1 MVSQSVGVEVA
12 APRFQKT
19 LDRVAIAL
27 LVLASTQFVF
37 LRWVSSIYMNTWLQ
51 LIPIIGP
58 FLARVTSFRWFG
70 PFSSKGRCSAICNFA
85 VTWMSMLVS
94 MAILIP
100 LMFSALEIV
109 GIYWRFVLDL
119 VLIEFEISSVNFM
132 SAMVCVSALACL
144 STRYQRLREVDSL
157 PAVFKDA
164 ATFASC
170 VSVVY
175 LAGVCTIIAILAH
188 TMILDGGWI
197 SLIYFPTAVVFVAYS
212 LLILMLFLHTCV
224 SKRRLFAAWLLL
236 TVALLAACYLMVNYL
251 SVHPWIVTSINILF
265 MTLRADFVVLS
276 GDEISYFLHLF
287 EVSYDES
294 VMVIWMLVAAYASGV
309 ASYFVVKY
317 QKLTIVHFFMIW
329 PILFWYAY
337 TFVFCVVLI
346 YAIAAYVTDP
356 FLSVW
361 MVALIRPRNS
371 KIGGVNSNDQPL
383 RDAKETTPLGELAN
397 VNPQE
402 TPPIPLR
409 VVRHLH
415 SHLLAHACD
424 AIAFPGMYMQL
435 IAIYQ
440 VTSEIYL
447 LLYYLAHYCSLFQS
461 RTRRVQR
468 VERTSP
474 VKPKI
479 LRNL

>member
-1 MVSQSVGVEVA
+1 MTVCVAFMHIIILQESSKSVVIA
-12 APRFQKT
+12 TPRFQKT

-27 LVLASTQFVF
+27 LVLVSTQFVF

-58 FLARVTSFRWFG
+58 ILARVTSFRWFG
-70 PFSSKGRCSAICNFA
+70 PFSGKGRCSAICNFA
-85 VTWMSMLVS
+85 VAWISTLVS
-94 MAILIP
+94 MVILTP

-109 GIYWRFVLDL
+109 GLYWRFVLDL

-157 PAVFKDA
+157 PAVFKDR

-188 TMILDGGWI
+188 AMILDGGWI

-212 LLILMLFLHTCV
+212 LLILMLFLHTGV
-224 SKRRLFAAWLLL
+224 SKRRLLAAWLLL
-236 TVALLAACYLMVNYL
+236 TVALLAACYLIVKYL

-265 MTLRADFVVLS
+265 MILRADFVVLS
-276 GDEISYFLHLF
+276 GDEISYFSHLF
-287 EVSYDES
+287 EVGYDES

-337 TFVFCVVLI
+337 AFVFCVVLI

-356 FLSVW
+356 FLSMW
-361 MVALIRPRNS
+361 MAAVNRSRNS
-371 KIGGVNSNDQPL
+371 KNGAVKSNDPPL
-383 RDAKETTPLGELAN
+383 RDAKETTPVSEACKCEEQSTGNSAHSTESGEAFAQ
-397 VNPQE
+397 PSAGTCE
-402 TPPIPLR
+402 
-409 VVRHLH
+409 
-415 SHLLAHACD
+415 
-424 AIAFPGMYMQL
+424 AIAFPGTYIL
-435 IAIYQ
+435 SDSYQ
-440 VTSEIYL
+440 VTSES
-447 LLYYLAHYCSLFQS
+447 LY
-461 RTRRVQR
+461 
-468 VERTSP
+468 
-474 VKPKI
+474 I
-479 LRNL
+479 W